1 MVLLNSSGVLEKM
14 KEEMRKVYLYSRFAP
29 CPDCAAQLAT
39 YPRTYPRTK
48 FSLAYFDPLPA
59 TADDKEKKKWT
70 PQIGGDLA
78 SPTTAYEAQA
88 IQRFLD
94 DAMDI

>member
-59 TADDKEKKKWT
+59 
-70 PQIGGDLA
+70 QA
-78 SPTTAYEAQA
+78 SYERHEVTTGMQNLVAAGWKVRQWS
-88 IQRFLD
+88 
-94 DAMDI
+94 